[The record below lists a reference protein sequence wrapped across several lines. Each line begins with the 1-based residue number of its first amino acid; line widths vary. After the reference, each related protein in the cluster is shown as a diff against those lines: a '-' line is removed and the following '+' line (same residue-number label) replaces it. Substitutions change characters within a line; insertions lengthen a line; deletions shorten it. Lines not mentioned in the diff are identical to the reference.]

1 MLEAAGE
8 NVFTWNFID
17 LYGLNTDQLVVW
29 NTFLQ
34 GGSDVS
40 KLTEDLQAITD
51 KTAKDD
57 SIKKV
62 EVS

>member
-1 MLEAAGE
+1 MLEGAGE

-34 GGSDVS
+34 GGSDVAT
-40 KLTEDLQAITD
+40 LTKGLQSITD
-51 KTAKDD
+51 KIAKDD
-57 SIKKV
+57 SVKKV
-62 EVS
+62 PVS